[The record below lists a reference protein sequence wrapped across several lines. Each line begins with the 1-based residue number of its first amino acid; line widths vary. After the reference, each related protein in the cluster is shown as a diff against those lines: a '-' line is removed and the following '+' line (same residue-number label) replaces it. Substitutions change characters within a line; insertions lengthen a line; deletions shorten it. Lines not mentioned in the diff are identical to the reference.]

1 MNNSSILRLFVRS
14 CVENSPRPVE
24 VKPFALTG
32 QATSHGRT
40 HTQLHQLKRK
50 LLREALEE
58 TPDLALYKRLCGA
71 ANQAADAA
79 WVTDHPLLVF
89 PCLFEE
95 MVHNVRARFG
105 REAYSSPKWL
115 PATGKGSEPDADYAL
130 PVAAAWGLP
139 LSSQAA

>member
-14 CVENSPRPVE
+14 CVESSPRPVE
-24 VKPFALTG
+24 VKPFTFSR
-32 QATSHGRT
+32 QAAYNGRA
-40 HTQLHQLKRK
+40 HTQLHQLKRR

-79 WVTDHPLLVF
+79 WTTDHPLLVF
-89 PCLFEE
+89 PCLFAEMIQNIRTHFREE
-95 MVHNVRARFG
+95 TSHTTDWA
-105 REAYSSPKWL
+105 
-115 PATGKGSEPDADYAL
+115 PATARGSEPDEDYAL

-139 LSSQAA
+139 LSFQTP